1 MWSLDTKIETEEEFQ
16 TLDHHDLSQRRILQD
31 NLRKKREYLKN
42 LRPPNIQTSQIQNLI
57 TKFWDL

>member
-1 MWSLDTKIETEEEFQ
+1 MWSLETKIETEEEFQ
-16 TLDHHDLSQRRILQD
+16 TLDHNDLSQRRVLQD

-42 LRPPNIQTSQIQNLI
+42 LRPPIIQTAQIQNLI